1 MPRPAATRALH
12 VQLWTCYFD
21 PEPTGIAPVC
31 TVWANGLRERGHTV
45 EVVAAHPH
53 YPEPR
58 WGKRVFPYRD
68 SRGGIPVTRLPIW
81 IGRDTPRKRIRQELS
96 FAMAQL
102 AAAPW
107 LQRPDVLVAVSP
119 SFPAL
124 LPAVVSTRYRRI
136 PWILWLQDILPDGA
150 QSTGLV
156 NGGAVLRLS
165 RQLERAAYRAADRI
179 VVLTQAFKENL
190 LVKGVD
196 RPRIQLIANPATRTP
211 RLARSPDTN
220 PTRILSMGN
229 IGLSQ
234 GLAPLVR
241 AFDRSDQIG
250 EDVRLIITG
259 HGVAAGAARA
269 EITTRRVEML
279 GLVDDARLEHELT
292 RATFGLVSQNHRG
305 GEFNVPSKLMNFMA
319 YGLPV
324 LAAVDPA
331 SEVARIVEQ
340 AGAGWVLDSRR
351 PDEFPT
357 KLVEVMRD
365 RTGIEHRA
373 AAARSYAE
381 RNFTQEQFVARF
393 ERSLLEVAE
402 RGKRRPSR

>member
-1 MPRPAATRALH
+1 MPLPAATGALRI
-12 VQLWTCYFD
+12 QLWTCYFD

-31 TVWANGLRERGHTV
+31 TVWASGLRERGHTV

-58 WGKRVFPYRD
+58 WGKRLRPYRD
-68 SRGGIPVTRLPIW
+68 SRNGIPVTRLPIW
-81 IGRDTPRKRIRQELS
+81 IGRETPRKRIRQELS
-96 FAMAQL
+96 FAVAQL

-107 LQRPDVLVAVSP
+107 LRRPDVLVAVSP

-124 LPAVVSTRYRRI
+124 LPAVVNTRCRGI

-156 NGGAVLRLS
+156 KDGAVLRLS
-165 RQLERAAYRAADRI
+165 RQLERSAYRAADRI

-196 RPRIQLIANPATRTP
+196 RSRIELIANPATRTP
-211 RLARSPDTN
+211 RLPRSPDTD
-220 PTRILSMGN
+220 PARILSMGN

-241 AFDRSDQIG
+241 AFDRSEQIG
-250 EDVRLIITG
+250 EDVRLVITG
-259 HGVAAGAARA
+259 NGVAAGDARA

-279 GLVDDARLEHELT
+279 GLVDDATLEHELT

-305 GEFNVPSKLMNFMA
+305 GEFNVPSKLMNFMT

-324 LAAVDPA
+324 LAAVDPT
-331 SEVARIVEQ
+331 SEVARIIEQ
-340 AGAGWVLDSRR
+340 AGAGWVVDSRR

-365 RTGIEHRA
+365 RTGIADRA

-381 RNFTQEQFVARF
+381 RNFTQEQFVERF
-393 ERSLLEVAE
+393 ERSLREVAE
-402 RGKRRPSR
+402 RGTRRR